1 MIRRRATV
9 GLACALAALALALVA
24 PGSRPARACGGL
36 FCNNPPADPFAPLP
50 VAQTGENVVFAVDTA
65 ADGTTTVTAH
75 IQILYS
81 GPADKFSWVVP
92 VDAVPQLGTGTDQL
106 FTSLAQLT
114 QPRFQPDYQIQGTCI
129 IPPNYGGT
137 GSGGAADTGFGG
149 AAGTTG
155 AGGTSGGGVT
165 VAFQG
170 AIGPFDAAVISS
182 TDGQALR
189 DWLTTNGYYVGP
201 DASAIID
208 AYVQEG
214 KVFVALKLLNG
225 QGVSAIRP
233 ITLTFHGTEPC
244 VPLRLTAIAALP
256 DMQVRVWVLGA
267 SRAVPQRFFELKL
280 DELRIDWTS
289 GGSNYAT
296 LLGQAADE
304 AGGNAFVTEYAG
316 TSTVAAGALWSPGR
330 FNLDTLKAAMTPP
343 AYVQLV
349 LSMGLASDPQTL
361 PLLEQYIPMPDAVRA
376 LGITDSQ
383 FYSNIATYW
392 AQYAFP
398 PYDLAT
404 LTDQIDVNIIQPRQD
419 AQMMIDAH
427 LYLTRLNTFI
437 SPIEMTQDPLFTFDP
452 DLPDQSATHT
462 AVIRS
467 MCGDRQ
473 YMQCNAPIRL
483 ELPDGRMA
491 WLRSGSTAA
500 TCQYQPYNQLPTTLP
515 AAEIVWQRDDSG
527 EGARRI
533 DNTAVI
539 QAQLTQYNST
549 YPESTTFP
557 MPSTSSGA
565 GGAGLV
571 PDSTGAHGSG
581 CACASGGG
589 GGGAMA
595 LGSAGLL
602 VLAVFATRRRIRGR
616 TRMSKLSRNVR
627 FLAK

>member
-1 MIRRRATV
+1 MMRRRTTI
-9 GLACALAALALALVA
+9 GLACALTALALALVA
-24 PGSRPARACGGL
+24 PGRSARACGGL

-50 VAQTGENVVFAVDTA
+50 VAQTGENVVFAVDSA

-106 FTSLAQLT
+106 FTTLAQLT
-114 QPRFQPDYQIQGTCI
+114 QPRFQPQYLVQGTCI
-129 IPPNYGGT
+129 DPPYYGT
-137 GSGGAADTGFGG
+137 GAGGAAAGGFGG

-170 AIGPFDAAVISS
+170 AIGPFDAAVIQS

-201 DASAIID
+201 DASSIID

-225 QGVSAIRP
+225 QGVSSIRP

-267 SRAVPQRFFELKL
+267 HRAVPQRFYELKL
-280 DELRIDWTS
+280 DELRLDWTS

-316 TSTVAAGALWSPGR
+316 TSTIAQGQLWSSGR
-330 FNLDTLKAAMTPP
+330 FDLDALRAAMTPP

-361 PLLEQYIPMPDAVRA
+361 PLLEKYIPMPDALRA
-376 LGITDSQ
+376 TGITDSQ
-383 FYSNIATYW
+383 FYSNISTYW
-392 AQYAFP
+392 QQYAFP
-398 PYDLAT
+398 AYDLAT
-404 LTDQIDVNIIQPRQD
+404 LTDQIDTNIIQPRHH
-419 AQMMIDAH
+419 AQTMIDAH
-427 LYLTRLNTFI
+427 PYLTRLNTFI
-437 SPIEMTQDPLFTFDP
+437 SPLEMTQDPLFTFDP

-462 AVIRS
+462 AVIHT
-467 MCGDRQ
+467 MCGNRQ
-473 YMQCNAPIRL
+473 YLQCNAPVRL
-483 ELPDGRMA
+483 ELPDGKMA
-491 WLRSGSTAA
+491 WLRAGSMAS

-539 QAQLTQYNST
+539 QAALTQYNSA
-549 YPESTTFP
+549 YPTESTAFP
-557 MPSTSSGA
+557 MPTASNGA
-565 GGAGLV
+565 GGAGIV
-571 PDSTGAHGSG
+571 PDQTGMRSSG
-581 CACASGGG
+581 CACASAGGS
-589 GGGAMA
+589 GGAVTLA
-595 LGSAGLL
+595 SAGVL
-602 VLAVFATRRRIRGR
+602 VLAVAAARRRVRGG
-616 TRMSKLSRNVR
+616 TRKRR
-627 FLAK
+627 